1 MPKFRIVTPAAA
13 SFTTAGG
20 GYGYEMEALA
30 GLDAEIVECA
40 ATPEAFIA
48 AARDADAVYAKGMK
62 FDARDDPGAAEVPA

>member
-40 ATPEAFIA
+40 ANPEAFIA
-48 AARDADAVYAKGMK
+48 AARDADAVYAKGSGEMSK
-62 FDARDDPGAAEVPA
+62 